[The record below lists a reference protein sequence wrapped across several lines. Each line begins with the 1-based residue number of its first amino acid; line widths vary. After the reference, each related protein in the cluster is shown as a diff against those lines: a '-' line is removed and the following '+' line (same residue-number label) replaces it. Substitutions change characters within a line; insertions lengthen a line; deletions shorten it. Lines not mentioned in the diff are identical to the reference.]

1 MPELPE
7 VETIVRGLTPRLSGL
22 NISEIKLQF
31 VPLLKGTRKSE
42 LKKLSGKRILGLRR
56 RGKIIIIDCEEEM
69 SLVFHL
75 KMTGNLLFSNRKSK
89 LDKHTH
95 LIITFKNQPRELRFR
110 DVRKF
115 GYFYLLPT
123 SKLFSSTP
131 LNNLGPEA
139 LEIDLD
145 DFLALFKNRR
155 ARIKNLLLDQRFI
168 AGIGNIYANEI
179 LFQAKIH
186 PLRPSS
192 LLRAQELK
200 RLWAAMRNVL
210 LKAIENKG
218 SSVRNY
224 IDVDGRQGS
233 FQDYHQVY
241 GRESL
246 PCPCCGQ
253 KIKRIHQGG
262 RSSFFCPYCQY

>member
-7 VETIVRGLTPRLSGL
+7 VETIVRGLAPRLTGL
-22 NISEIKLQF
+22 NISEIKLQLAS
-31 VPLLKGTRKSE
+31 LLKGTRRSE
-42 LKKLSGKRILGLRR
+42 LKKLSGKRIIGLWR
-56 RGKIIIIDCEEEM
+56 RGKIIIIECEGGM

-95 LIITFKNQPRELRFR
+95 LIITFKNQPKKLCFR

-115 GYFYLLPT
+115 GCFYLLPT
-123 SKLFSSTP
+123 SKVFRSSP
-131 LNNLGPEA
+131 LSNLGPEA
-139 LEIDLD
+139 LEIDLN
-145 DFLALFKNRR
+145 DFLALFKNRQ
-155 ARIKNLLLDQRFI
+155 ARIKNLLLDQGFI

-186 PLRPSS
+186 PLRLASQ
-192 LLRAQELK
+192 LGTQELK
-200 RLWAAMRNVL
+200 RLNVL
-210 LKAIENKG
+210 LKAIESKG
-218 SSVRNY
+218 SSIRNY

-241 GRESL
+241 GRESFS
-246 PCPCCGQ
+246 CPHCGQ

-262 RSSFFCPYCQY
+262 RSSFFCPRCQH